1 MAPGFLTALCE
12 IPVAMPTSLTTSA
25 DRAFPSN
32 QGQRPTQWRVPAL
45 AWASPRR
52 RSACSVCNRAAPR
65 ALSSKWRGD
74 FYRTFGMG
82 SFCQFDLPRTTP
94 LSWTFH
100 GRGAAA
106 KSSRTDFPIEFGGS
120 SRKGPK
126 SGIRRNRQ
134 GGSTSC
140 GWGAG
145 LIPAHCH
152 PFPGGWSAIG
162 IERRG
167 SPRVGSSPLASL
179 SFLTAYER
187 L

>member
-1 MAPGFLTALCE
+1 MRNAHGSRFPDRPLRDSSCDADFPNHVGGSRVSVKLRPAPD
-12 IPVAMPTSLTTSA
+12 PVACSRSCVGIT
-25 DRAFPSN
+25 
-32 QGQRPTQWRVPAL
+32 
-45 AWASPRR
+45 ASPLRLLCLQQG
-52 RSACSVCNRAAPR
+52 RSEGAI
-65 ALSSKWRGD
+65 LEMEGD

-134 GGSTSC
+134 GDSTLW

-179 SFLTAYER
+179 PF
-187 L
+187 